1 MSKAFPD
8 SCAVTALHRWFP
20 IFSFET
26 RWPFTTCVY
35 FVRVSCRSVSV

>member
-1 MSKAFPD
+1 MTMIIKRQKFFPD

-26 RWPFTTCVY
+26 R
-35 FVRVSCRSVSV
+35 